1 MSTPIKILGISGSL
15 RQGSYNSAALRA
27 AQELAPA
34 GMTIEIADLSQIPL
48 YNDDLRK
55 NAVPAAVTK
64 LAAQVRAADALL
76 FATPEYNYSV
86 SGVLKNA
93 IDWLSRLTPQPFVGK
108 PAAVF
113 GASMSLFGSAR
124 AQYDLR
130 RILIYLDVHFL
141 NKPEVM
147 IAQAHE
153 RFDADGVLTD
163 VPTRE
168 FLGHLLTA
176 LHDWTHQLK
185 PRSHI

>member
-1 MSTPIKILGISGSL
+1 MSQTTKILGISGSL
-15 RQGSYNSAALRA
+15 RQGSFNTAALRA
-27 AQELAPA
+27 AQKLAPEGA
-34 GMTIEIADLSQIPL
+34 EITIASLADIPL
-48 YNDDLRK
+48 YDQDLRDK
-55 NAVPAAVTK
+55 TVPPAVETLCK
-64 LAAQVRAADALL
+64 QVMAADALL

-93 IDWLSRLTPQPFVGK
+93 IDWLSRLEPQPFAGK

-130 RILIYLDVHFL
+130 RIMIYLDVHFV

-153 RFDADGVLTD
+153 RFDDTGKLTHE
-163 VPTRE
+163 PTRK
-168 FLGHLLTA
+168 FLGKLVGELVT
-176 LHDWTHQLK
+176 WTQRIK
-185 PRSHI
+185 ARD